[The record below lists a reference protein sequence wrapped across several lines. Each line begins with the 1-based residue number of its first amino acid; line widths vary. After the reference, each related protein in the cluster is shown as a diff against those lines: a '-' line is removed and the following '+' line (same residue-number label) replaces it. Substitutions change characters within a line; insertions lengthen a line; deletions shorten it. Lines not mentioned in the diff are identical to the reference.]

1 MKYKPK
7 HQPLLKHQDHEVEIR
22 PSKNAVHFA
31 YYYCL
36 KCHCHI
42 SWISK
47 RDAAKVGWSEKQ
59 TTSVTQG
66 NRWGKRYWAPHLCCI
81 PATPH

>member
-1 MKYKPK
+1 MKSKLK

-22 PSKNAVHFA
+22 PSKNAIHFA

-47 RDAAKVGWSEKQ
+47 RDAAKVGWQEKQ
-59 TTSVTQG
+59 TLPLLTQG
-66 NRWGKRYWAPHLCCI
+66 NLGGRVP
-81 PATPH
+81 TPHIE